1 MNKTKLKENHPHET
15 YAVSFPVCALVGCGG
30 NNNDSGSVSK
40 TPEEYTEA
48 YKTAIESARDDELN
62 EAVPVVTSTEDDTAS
77 LVLSLI
83 GVTDENTDAF
93 AVAISPMNIK
103 AYGVAAILPAEGKS
117 EEVLEGV
124 NAFVEQQKQSFEQ
137 YLADQYEIAN
147 AAKVETLDDGT
158 ILLVMCENQDTVLD
172 AIKTS
177 LNG

>member
-1 MNKTKLKENHPHET
+1 MKRML
-15 YAVSFPVCALVGCGG
+15 SLSLSALLLLSALAGCG
-30 NNNDSGSVSK
+30 SK
-40 TPEEYTEA
+40 DAGTTSRTPEEATEA
-48 YKTAIESARDDELN
+48 YQTAIESARDAELN

-77 LVLSLI
+77 LVLPLI
-83 GVTDENTDAF
+83 GITDENTDAF

-137 YLADQYEIAN
+137 YLVDQYEIAN
-147 AAKVETLDDGT
+147 AAKVETLEDGT
-158 ILLVMCENQDTVLD
+158 ILLVMCEDQDTVLD
-172 AIKTS
+172 AIKTA

>member
-1 MNKTKLKENHPHET
+1 MKRML
-15 YAVSFPVCALVGCGG
+15 SLSLSALLILAALAGCGSQDAG
-30 NNNDSGSVSK
+30 TPSR
-40 TPEEYTEA
+40 TPEEATEA
-48 YKTAIESARDDELN
+48 YQTAIESARDDELN

-77 LVLSLI
+77 LVLPLI
-83 GVTDENTDAF
+83 GITDENTDAF

-137 YLADQYEIAN
+137 YLVDQYEIAN
-147 AAKVETLDDGT
+147 AAKVETLEDGT
-158 ILLVMCENQDTVLD
+158 ILLVMCEDQDTVLD
-172 AIKTS
+172 TIKTS

>member
-1 MNKTKLKENHPHET
+1 MKRILSLSLS
-15 YAVSFPVCALVGCGG
+15 ALLLLSALVGCGG
-30 NNNDSGSVSK
+30 GNSSNSGNAVKS
-40 TPEEYTEA
+40 PEEYTEA

-62 EAVPVVTSTEDDTAS
+62 DAIPVITSVDDDMAS
-77 LVLSLI
+77 LVLPLI
-83 GVTDENTDAF
+83 GVTDENTTAF

-124 NAFVEQQKQSFEQ
+124 NAFVDQQKQNFQQ
-137 YLADQYEIAN
+137 YLVDQYDIAN

-158 ILLVMCENQDTVLD
+158 ILLVMCENQNTVLD

>member
-1 MNKTKLKENHPHET
+1 MKRMLSLSLS
-15 YAVSFPVCALVGCGG
+15 ALLLLSALVGCGSG
-30 NNNDSGSVSK
+30 NKDNSGTAGK
-40 TPEEYTEA
+40 TPEEYTQA
-48 YKTAIESARDDELN
+48 YQTAIESARDDELN
-62 EAVPVVTSTEDDTAS
+62 EAIPVITSTEDDMAS
-77 LVLSLI
+77 LVLPLI
-83 GVTDENTDAF
+83 GVTDENTTAF
-93 AVAISPMNIK
+93 AMAISPMNIK

-124 NAFVEQQKQSFEQ
+124 NAFVDQQKQNFQQ
-137 YLADQYEIAN
+137 YLIDQYDIAN

>member
-1 MNKTKLKENHPHET
+1 MKRMLSLSLS
-15 YAVSFPVCALVGCGG
+15 ALLLLSALVGCGG
-30 NNNDSGSVSK
+30 NKDNSGTAGK
-40 TPEEYTEA
+40 TPEEYTET

-62 EAVPVVTSTEDDTAS
+62 EAIPVITSTEDDMAS
-77 LVLSLI
+77 LVLPLI
-83 GVTDENTDAF
+83 GVTAENATAF
-93 AVAISPMNIK
+93 AVAVSPMNIK

-124 NAFVEQQKQSFEQ
+124 NAFVDQQKQNFQQ
-137 YLADQYEIAN
+137 YLIDQYDIAN

-172 AIKTS
+172 AIKTA

>member
-1 MNKTKLKENHPHET
+1 MKRIL
-15 YAVSFPVCALVGCGG
+15 SLSLSALLLLSALAGCGDG
-30 NNNDSGSVSK
+30 NNSNSGTAVKS
-40 TPEEYTEA
+40 PEEYTEV
-48 YKTAIESARDDELN
+48 YQTAIESARDDELN
-62 EAVPVVTSTEDDTAS
+62 EAIPVVTSVDDDMAS
-77 LVLSLI
+77 LVLPLI
-83 GVTDENTDAF
+83 GVTDENTTAF

-124 NAFVEQQKQSFEQ
+124 NAFVDQQKQNFQQ
-137 YLADQYEIAN
+137 YLVDQYDIAN